1 MIFSMLLMGC
11 GTLTK
16 TVYVK
21 QTIPPLPTPPDYYS
35 VEWSGDYCLDE
46 QNAKNL
52 LKNKALIDDY
62 VQQLIALIE
71 GLR

>member
-1 MIFSMLLMGC
+1 
-11 GTLTK
+11 
-16 TVYVK
+16 
-21 QTIPPLPTPPDYYS
+21 

-62 VQQLIALIE
+62 VQQLITIIE